1 VKAVLVLV
9 LAEEL
14 VVEAVVVLT
23 VALVF
28 MNQELVELVVIKL
41 HS

>member
-14 VVEAVVVLT
+14 VEAVVVLT
-23 VALVF
+23 VVLVF
-28 MNQELVELVVIKL
+28 MNQKLVELVVIEL